1 MQFCP
6 WYPLAHAAAHAPAAP
21 GVWQV
26 RLAKGLRDFP
36 GGKSAMVAYGYAD
49 DVAAAVAG
57 FSMQYQAQIPLW
69 VCRHLIGN
77 DAIPLPPAA
86 ELAAFCA
93 KLVAQFT
100 ARFGAEP
107 QP

>member
-1 MQFCP
+1 M
-6 WYPLAHAAAHAPAAP
+6 
-21 GVWQV
+21 
-26 RLAKGLRDFP
+26 RLANGLREFP

-49 DVAAAVAG
+49 NVATAVTD
-57 FSMQYQAQIPLW
+57 FSTQYRTQTPIW

-77 DAIPLPPAA
+77 DDIPLPPAP

>member
-6 WYPLAHAAAHAPAAP
+6 WYPLPNAAAYTPATP

-49 DVAAAVAG
+49 DVAVAVADFAAG
-57 FSMQYQAQIPLW
+57 HAAHAPLW

-77 DAIPLPPAA
+77 DDIPLPPAP

>member
-6 WYPLAHAAAHAPAAP
+6 WYPLPNAAVHAPASP

-26 RLAKGLRDFP
+26 RLAKGLREFP

-49 DVAAAVAG
+49 DVAAAVAA
-57 FSMQYQAQIPLW
+57 FSTQYQAQTPLW

-77 DAIPLPPAA
+77 DDIPLPPAP

-107 QP
+107 LP